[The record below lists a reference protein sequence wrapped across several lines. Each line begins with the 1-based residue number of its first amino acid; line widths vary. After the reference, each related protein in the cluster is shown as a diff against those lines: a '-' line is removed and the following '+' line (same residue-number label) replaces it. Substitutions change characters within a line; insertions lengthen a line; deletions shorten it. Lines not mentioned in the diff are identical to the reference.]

1 MSGVT
6 RVSGR
11 NAAPRV
17 SRSGRH
23 AMPEPVPW
31 LEYGLL
37 AATFAAVV
45 AGFADPDRAP
55 LHTARAG
62 LLTVIPAVM
71 TVQRY
76 QAPSLAERRGR
87 RTPLWIPALCALAA
101 VGVQA
106 AGGPSGMLGAIA
118 FLAAGAAGLQVGAA
132 RALPPVLLMLG
143 VVIAPV
149 LLGWAGA
156 TSTGALLAWSLSG
169 LACAVVPSAALA
181 RERHAHDETH
191 RRLRA
196 VEQDTGVLRRETSL
210 ALPTLRGGG
219 YDQDER
225 DRDLRNI
232 GRQLQLDIDRAC
244 SLLVAAT
251 GATYAGVYR
260 PDGDTEDILLAV
272 AGAGDTRGIVPEVG
286 ARDGIFGAA
295 FKTSSPVC
303 LKSPHP
309 GDTRIVHREGV
320 REMGAV
326 LVHPLC
332 DGDRKWGVL
341 VMDAATPDAL
351 DDHGRELAGGVSD
364 FVGRLISRT
373 VDLSAV
379 REGMR
384 ENHAFYEACREVS
397 RHVRISDIADA
408 VVQSAGAFTDMDCAA
423 VALSDERGAELT
435 VVAGSGFDPDPPTK
449 AFPISAGEGLLAQA
463 VRHRTMIERGSLKSS
478 GVPPVLFGRDAGAC
492 HGFRTL
498 LVLPISAPGGG
509 MSAPLGALV
518 IGRREGVDF
527 SLEDAERLKV
537 LLAQAGAA
545 ISNGRLFAEHE
556 ERGITDG
563 MTGLPNH
570 RRFQEVLAQKVAAA
584 SRGDRR
590 VALLLVDIDK
600 FKSVNDTY
608 GHPMGDD
615 VIRRLSG
622 VLSEAVRDGTDL
634 AARYGGEEFC
644 VVLEDTDAR
653 GAEVLADRVRE
664 AFKQEVFVHRDGSRP
679 VSFRCSISIGVACW
693 PEDARAQ
700 AELIDKADQAL
711 YQSKETG
718 RDRVTRWD
726 ALTKGLKVPA

>member
-1 MSGVT
+1 
-6 RVSGR
+6 
-11 NAAPRV
+11 
-17 SRSGRH
+17 
-23 AMPEPVPW
+23 MPDPVPW
-31 LEYGLL
+31 IEYLL
-37 AATFAAVV
+37 LGATFAAV
-45 AGFADPDRAP
+45 AGGAADADRAP
-55 LHTARAG
+55 LHAARAG
-62 LLTVIPAVM
+62 LLAVVPAVL

-87 RTPLWIPALCALAA
+87 RIPLWIPALCALAA

-106 AGGPSGMLGAIA
+106 TGGPSGMLGAVA
-118 FLAAGAAGLQVGAA
+118 FLAAGAAGLQAGVA
-132 RALPPVLLMLG
+132 RALPAVLVMAVA
-143 VVIAPV
+143 VVGPV
-149 LLGWAGA
+149 LLGWAGP
-156 TSTGALLAWSLSG
+156 TTTGALVAWSLSV

-181 RERHAHDETH
+181 RERRAHGETQQ
-191 RRLRA
+191 RLRA

-210 ALPTLRGGG
+210 ALPDLRGGG
-219 YDQDER
+219 YDHAER

-232 GRQLQLDIDRAC
+232 GRELQLDIDRAC
-244 SLLVAAT
+244 NLLVAAT

-260 PDGDTEDILLAV
+260 PDGDAEDILIAV

-286 ARDGIFGAA
+286 TRDGIFGAA
-295 FKTSSPVC
+295 YKTSSPVC

-309 GDTRIVHREGV
+309 GDSRIVHREGV
-320 REMGAV
+320 LELGAV

-341 VMDAATPDAL
+341 VMDAESPDAL

-364 FVGRLISRT
+364 FLGRLISRT

-397 RHVRISDIADA
+397 RHVRIGDIADA
-408 VVQSAGAFTDMDCAA
+408 VVLSAGGFADLDCAA

-435 VVAGSGFDPDPPTK
+435 VVASAGFDPEPPSK
-449 AFPISAGEGLLAQA
+449 PFPISAGEGLLAQA

-478 GVPPVLFGRDAGAC
+478 GVPPVLFGRDSGAFR
-492 HGFRTL
+492 GFRTL

-518 IGRREGVDF
+518 IGRREGADF
-527 SLEDAERLKV
+527 SREDAERLKV

-584 SRGDRR
+584 SRSERR

-622 VLSEAVRDGTDL
+622 VLSDAVRDGTDL

-644 VVLEDTDAR
+644 VVLEDTDAK
-653 GAEVLADRVRE
+653 GAQVLADRVRE

-679 VSFRCSISIGVACW
+679 VTFRCSISVGVACW
-693 PEDARAQ
+693 PDDATAQ

-711 YQSKETG
+711 YQSKEGG

-726 ALTKGLKVPA
+726 SLTKGLKVPA